1 MIGLFGSRD
10 VAERAVG
17 QVVLRRDPELLVNSS
32 SHRKARD
39 QAVALEGMLRA
50 VGSRDGHDP
59 VGRVV
64 EAPGD
69 PSRFAAAV
77 ADLRVSLAGNS
88 RDLRTVEDLV
98 AQVEARSL
106 CSYWHGRRAVPLALD
121 AGPAEATAS
130 GIATYLDRKAGG
142 RRTELAVVV
151 PARVR
156 SAERRRNLTATV
168 GALAD
173 QDVDRGRYSITV
185 VEQDTEPR
193 VPASVV
199 RMVDGYRFVE
209 NAGDFNKAWAFNLG
223 VADSA
228 PTRLLC
234 LLDADSLVERGFV
247 HHLLTMF
254 GSGRAAFLPYS
265 ELLFMDEAST
275 RRSIRIRFSPGAD
288 RALEPETLR
297 GAVLSSVK
305 GFCLCVT
312 RDLFG
317 SCGGFD
323 ERFRGW
329 GDEDND
335 FHDQLSRIAPVERE
349 PGLMVHLAHPRPH
362 MINDQGLRPNS
373 HLVGTPRAPGE
384 DDAQPDKYRNEAR
397 PPGAPSRPTE

>member
-1 MIGLFGSRD
+1 MIVSFGPQD
-10 VAERAVG
+10 VAERAIG

-32 SHRKARD
+32 SHRKAQN
-39 QAVALEGMLRA
+39 QAVALEDTLRA
-50 VGSRDGHDP
+50 VGNRDGHDP
-59 VGRVV
+59 VDRFV

-69 PSRFAAAV
+69 PSTFAAAV
-77 ADLRVSLAGNS
+77 ADLRTSLAGDS
-88 RDLRTVEDLV
+88 TDLSTVEDLV
-98 AQVEARSL
+98 TRVEVRSL
-106 CSYWHGRRAVPLALD
+106 CRYWHGRRAAPLALD
-121 AGPAEATAS
+121 AGPIEVTAG
-130 GIATYLDRKAGG
+130 GIATYLDRRAGG

-151 PARVR
+151 PTRVR
-156 SAERRRNLTATV
+156 SAERRRNLAATV
-168 GALAD
+168 AALAD

-199 RMVDGYRFVE
+199 GTVDGYRFVE

-223 VADSA
+223 VADSK

-234 LLDADSLVERGFV
+234 LLDADSLVDRGFV
-247 HHLLTMF
+247 RRLLAMF

-275 RRSIRIRFSPGAD
+275 RRAVRTRFSPGSD
-288 RALEPETLR
+288 GALDPETLR

-335 FHDQLSRIAPVERE
+335 FYDQLSRIAPVERE
-349 PGLMVHLAHPRPH
+349 PGLMTHLAHPRPH
-362 MINDQGLRPNS
+362 MLDGQGLRPNN
-373 HLVGTPRAPGE
+373 HLVGTPRARGE
-384 DDAQPDKYRNEAR
+384 DNAQPDKYRYEAR
-397 PPGAPSRPTE
+397 LPGSTEPPTE